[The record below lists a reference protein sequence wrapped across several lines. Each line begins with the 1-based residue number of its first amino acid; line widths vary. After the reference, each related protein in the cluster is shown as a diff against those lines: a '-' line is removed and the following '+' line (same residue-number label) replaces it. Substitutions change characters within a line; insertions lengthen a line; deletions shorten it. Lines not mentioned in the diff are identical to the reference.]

1 MQGEQSQALYY
12 LLAVFKKKKLRLWR
26 RVAWPRHVSRTEPR
40 WAGLPPG
47 CARSQPRVHSPGS
60 GQGKPFSP
68 GKLGGTI
75 GKRQGNFPPP
85 HLSPWSPSPAQVGIL
100 GSVQVSAPPRSPH
113 GPGNLELHGCQF
125 RVPLGFLQP
134 CLLLLG

>member
-12 LLAVFKKKKLRLWR
+12 LLAVFKKKNSGSGGESL
-26 RVAWPRHVSRTEPR
+26 
-40 WAGLPPG
+40 GPG
-47 CARSQPRVHSPGS
+47 TFPGRSPGGRACPRAVPAPS
-60 GQGKPFSP
+60 LGSIHQAAGRVSPSALESWGALLGRGRGTSPSAPQPPVSFPSP
-68 GKLGGTI
+68 GGHPGLSAGI
-75 GKRQGNFPPP
+75 SPP
-85 HLSPWSPSPAQVGIL
+85 W
-100 GSVQVSAPPRSPH
+100 SPH